1 MLSRNAKRKRT
12 IAWRLPRLITSLA
25 MTLNR
30 WTLNK
35 WTACGI
41 ALAAF
46 AAGSLLTARL
56 AHMNEVRAA
65 SNRVFELRV
74 YHTVPGKTTA
84 LQAEFRDK
92 VTKIFAKHDL
102 KAVGYWAPL
111 DAPES
116 ENTFVYILAHPSRD
130 AAKAHWDAFRADPE
144 FQAMMK
150 SQQAPDAKLVE
161 KVDST
166 YMAPTDFSPM
176 K

>member
-1 MLSRNAKRKRT
+1 
-12 IAWRLPRLITSLA
+12 
-25 MTLNR
+25 MTLNFWKWDG
-30 WTLNK
+30 WTI
-35 WTACGI
+35 CGM
-41 ALAAF
+41 ALVSF

-56 AHMNEVRAA
+56 MHLNQVRAA

-92 VTKIFAKHDL
+92 VTKLFARHDL
-102 KAVGYWAPL
+102 KAVGYWAPE
-111 DAPES
+111 DAPTS
-116 ENTFVYILAHPSRD
+116 NDTFIYILAHPSRD
-130 AAKAHWDAFRADPE
+130 AAKQHWDAFRADPE
-144 FQAMMK
+144 FQEMMK

-166 YMAPTDFSPM
+166 YMDPLDFSPL